1 MAKVLRVYDRE
12 FRQFSRSAI
21 HPKVSEVLKDLPR
34 GKLLDLPAGS
44 GALSY
49 RLHKE
54 GFAVVACDIHPEN
67 FEPPEIPCVRG
78 DLGGRFPFDDNT
90 FDYATF
96 VEGPEHAENPFHA
109 FREFARVLKPGG
121 CLIVTIPNYGNL
133 ERRLK
138 MLFLGSFEKPVSQE
152 RFRRDF
158 GADPAMLHI
167 TPLAYPQF
175 RFFLE
180 ACGFEI
186 ARLERDRRKRKQYLL
201 YPLALLIQV
210 ISWVAGRKARAK
222 YWLKEVNSGPILLG
236 GNTLIVLARLT
247 RESGAS

>member
-1 MAKVLRVYDRE
+1 MAEQRTSLVKVLRVYDRE
-12 FRQFSRSAI
+12 FRQFSRSDI
-21 HPKVSEVLKDLPR
+21 HPKVSEILKDLPR

-49 RLHKE
+49 RLYKE
-54 GFAVVACDIHPEN
+54 GFQVFACDIHPEN
-67 FEPPEIPCVRG
+67 FEPPEIPCVQG
-78 DLGGRFPFDDNT
+78 DFGGRFPFDDNT

-121 CLIVTIPNYGNL
+121 SLIVTIPNYGNL

-138 MLFLGSFEKPVSQE
+138 MVFLGSFEKPVSQE

-158 GADPAMLHI
+158 GADPAMIHI
-167 TPLAYPQF
+167 MPLTYTQL

-180 ACGFEI
+180 A
-186 ARLERDRRKRKQYLL
+186 
-201 YPLALLIQV
+201 
-210 ISWVAGRKARAK
+210 
-222 YWLKEVNSGPILLG
+222 
-236 GNTLIVLARLT
+236 
-247 RESGAS
+247 